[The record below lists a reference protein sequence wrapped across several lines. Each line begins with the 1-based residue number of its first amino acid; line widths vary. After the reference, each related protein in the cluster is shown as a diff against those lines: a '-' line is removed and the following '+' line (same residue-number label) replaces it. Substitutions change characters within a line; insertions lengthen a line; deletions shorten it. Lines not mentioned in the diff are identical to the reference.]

1 MPGRGRPRTVHRRQ
15 KLSQGHQGG
24 VPAAQG
30 PARGRRDRRR
40 HQRDALGA
48 DRHPGQGVP
57 AAGGFAL
64 CRFVVLLLLFVLNLQ
79 THLICTVPPYI
90 SQDICE
96 PVVVQI
102 FIVSAGKRSET
113 HNFTFTP
120 KGHHT
125 ALSASTTTTGSF
137 FGLGGGDEIGPSGPA
152 ASVGGGNTGPASFN
166 SLNSSFSSNQS
177 EGKHLNCGL
186 TERIFADSL
195 PVWRGGARYR
205 ASRWFTRSK
214 RMYARLLE
222 GPAYV
227 WSERDYRNI
236 RQLPTRRSSSC

>member
-1 MPGRGRPRTVHRRQ
+1 MDGLAAEQFETLTRNLLLRWSQAHQFILLLSSPTARRAGNLQKVASLVPGRGRSRTVHRRQ

-64 CRFVVLLLLFVLNLQ
+64 CRFVVFLLLFVLNLQ

-186 TERIFADSL
+186 TE
-195 PVWRGGARYR
+195 
-205 ASRWFTRSK
+205 
-214 RMYARLLE
+214 
-222 GPAYV
+222 
-227 WSERDYRNI
+227 
-236 RQLPTRRSSSC
+236 

>member
-1 MPGRGRPRTVHRRQ
+1 MDN
-15 KLSQGHQGG
+15 KYFFLSPSHPTLAQPPG
-24 VPAAQG
+24 VPEICKKSLVSCPAEGGLELFIVGKNFLKDTKVVFQRRKAPLGGAAT
-30 PARGRRDRRR
+30 
-40 HQRDALGA
+40 
-48 DRHPGQGVP
+48 
-57 AAGGFAL
+57 AGGISVMPWEQTVIPDKEYL
-64 CRFVVLLLLFVLNLQ
+64 QQVGSRSLWLTETGLLIVCSPAQ

-137 FGLGGGDEIGPSGPA
+137 CGLGGGDVGGCEVATGGGGCPTGP

-186 TERIFADSL
+186 TDAKI
-195 PVWRGGARYR
+195 RG
-205 ASRWFTRSK
+205 SPS
-214 RMYARLLE
+214 E
-222 GPAYV
+222 GG
-227 WSERDYRNI
+227 
-236 RQLPTRRSSSC
+236 